1 MLFALQKYNYK
12 MNPDKI
18 ILPSNYKF
26 GIFFS
31 FISFAFF
38 IYFFYFSHH
47 FWYYIFGLLSII
59 FLSVTVINAEIL
71 LPLNKLW
78 FKVGILLG
86 KVVSPLVMGIIFFGI
101 FTPIAIFM
109 RFSGRDELRI
119 KMKKKTS
126 HWILRNMIIKPDSFN
141 NQF

>member
-1 MLFALQKYNYK
+1 

-31 FISFAFF
+31 FIFFAAF
-38 IYFFYFSHH
+38 IYFFYFSSN
-47 FWYYIFGLLSII
+47 FWHYVFGFLCII
-59 FLSVTVINAEIL
+59 FFLITVINAEIL

-78 FKVGILLG
+78 FKFGILLG
-86 KVVSPLVMGIIFFGI
+86 KVISPLVMGIIFFGI
-101 FTPIAIFM
+101 FTPVAVFM

-119 KMKKKTS
+119 TMKKKKS
-126 HWILRNMIIKPDSFN
+126 YWISRHETIKPDSFN